1 MTCKTILGKYAEK
14 LEREIKKM
22 NKEIEL
28 LYKKLDAQDA
38 IIDQQALEISQLK
51 EQKKQTIEYIKKY
64 RRYAS
69 IGEEWFER
77 SFPARELLEI
87 LGGEKNE

>member
-1 MTCKTILGKYAEK
+1 MTCETLQGKYAEK

-51 EQKKQTIEYIKKY
+51 EQKKQVIEYIKWHYDLGTK
-64 RRYAS
+64 
-69 IGEEWFER
+69 ENVEFC
-77 SFPARELLEI
+77 LLRDRLLDI
-87 LGGEKNE
+87 LGDKENE